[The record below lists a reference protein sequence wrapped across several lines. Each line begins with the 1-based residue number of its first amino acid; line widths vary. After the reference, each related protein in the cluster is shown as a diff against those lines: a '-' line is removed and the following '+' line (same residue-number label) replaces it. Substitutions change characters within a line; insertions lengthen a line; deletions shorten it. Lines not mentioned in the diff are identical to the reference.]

1 MVRNTRRGDGPA
13 YEHASGGVFTD
24 DDRFRQ
30 SNVRMTASHELGA
43 ERPFEL
49 NFRDERHCLSRL
61 APSAWQIELMEDVVL
76 RSFSYATI
84 SDVILHIHYTSRED
98 GGLRQGAIGHL
109 HDVISG
115 NEPQLPQWRIF
126 DLMHEFSTEWYA
138 MLHPATGGNQT
149 LSLNIGHRHFPFFAQ
164 DQAIHMQTAIIAT
177 KNNVALSVMIDPPF
191 DNTNPAS
198 GGTRM
203 KLLVP
208 PANGNTVYSTASF
221 ATQDVTLDDTVPW
234 SLQFLAS
241 GTLNPQDIAECYL
254 VVGYVLESS

>member
-1 MVRNTRRGDGPA
+1 
-13 YEHASGGVFTD
+13 
-24 DDRFRQ
+24 
-30 SNVRMTASHELGA
+30 
-43 ERPFEL
+43 
-49 NFRDERHCLSRL
+49 
-61 APSAWQIELMEDVVL
+61 MEDVVL

-115 NEPQLPQWRIF
+115 SESQLPQWRIF
-126 DLMHEFSTEWYA
+126 DLMHEFPTEWYA

-149 LSLNIGHRHFPFFAQ
+149 LSLAITRRHFPFLAQ
-164 DQAIHMQTAIIAT
+164 DQVIHMQSAIIAT

-191 DNTNPAS
+191 DNTKPAS

-203 KLLVP
+203 NLAVP
-208 PANGNTVYSTASF
+208 SGNTAYSTASF
-221 ATQDVTLDDTVPW
+221 SSQDVTLDDTVPW

-241 GTLNPQDIAECYL
+241 GTLNPRDIAECYL
-254 VVGYVLESS
+254 VIGYVLEAS